1 MDMFYIIFV
10 TLYNFFQAHWQ
21 WIFKGAN
28 GIEKK
33 DKAKLLQM
41 MRRLLYT
48 QTEEDFNVALCDMQ
62 EDSTYLKYPNY
73 QNHMAEKVL
82 PRRDEWS
89 TLHRV
94 QAQLPTNNVNCSNY
108 CESSFRITKDL
119 KFSRHRAY
127 NLVELLS
134 IECDGSE
141 YYSQRCIDIASNR
154 LTSRLVNQKS
164 RFLGPGSALARK
176 KVNIDVNLIQ
186 KEDDGTFS
194 VPSETKADV
203 SYSVDMEPRICS
215 CPHGRLKGPC
225 KHRKLVSITQNIP
238 SFDLIPESSPQMRQ
252 MWMYLGTGEETHI
265 NYFLPLSDPA
275 VDGPNDE
282 ANENIIQ
289 NEGPDLIHEPY
300 EAMETGEEET
310 FGQNEA
316 VITQERVDAN
326 FLRLESILGKMRD
339 LYRNRIPSDP
349 EGYEKALSVFENHI
363 DRLPK
368 SSDAILQKA
377 ACTFAQ
383 SAISPLRVHK
393 RKKGSIIPV
402 QVKSSH

>member
-1 MDMFYIIFV
+1 
-10 TLYNFFQAHWQ
+10 
-21 WIFKGAN
+21 
-28 GIEKK
+28 
-33 DKAKLLQM
+33 M
-41 MRRLLYT
+41 MRRLLYS
-48 QTEEDFNVALCDMQ
+48 QTEDDFNEALCDMQ

-73 QNHMAEKVL
+73 QNHMRENVL

-141 YYSQRCIDIASNR
+141 YYSQRCIDVASNR

-164 RFLGPGSALARK
+164 RFLGPGSAQARK
-176 KVNIDVNLIQ
+176 QVNIDVDLIQ

-203 SYSVDMEPRICS
+203 SYSVDMELRICS

-225 KHRKLVSITQNIP
+225 KHRKIVSITQNIP

-252 MWMYLGTGEETHI
+252 MWMYVGTGEETQI

-275 VDGPNDE
+275 VDAPNNE

-289 NEGPDLIHEPY
+289 NEGPAVTDEPC
-300 EAMETGEEET
+300 EEMEIGEDET
-310 FGQNEA
+310 FGENKA
-316 VITQERVDAN
+316 VNSREKVNAN
-326 FLRLESILGKMRD
+326 LLKLESILGKMRD

-349 EGYEKALSVFENHI
+349 EGYEKALQAFENHI

-368 SSDAILQKA
+368 SNDAILQKA

-383 SAISPLRVHK
+383 SAIAPLRVHK

-402 QVKSSH
+402 QVIYSHQMYHIDPLQINGQLFEKYIPFKPK

>member
-1 MDMFYIIFV
+1 MFYIIFV
-10 TLYNFFQAHWQ
+10 TLCNTFQAHWQ

-28 GIEKK
+28 CIEKN

-41 MRRLLYT
+41 MRKLLYS
-48 QTEEDFNVALCDMQ
+48 QTEEDFNAALCDMQ

-73 QNHMAEKVL
+73 QNHMKDKVL
-82 PRRDEWS
+82 PRKDEWS

-119 KFSRHRAY
+119 KFGRHRAY

-176 KVNIDVNLIQ
+176 KVNIDTDLIQ

-203 SYSVDMEPRICS
+203 SYSVDMELRICS

-225 KHRKLVSITQNIP
+225 KHRKLVAITQNIP
-238 SFDLIPESSPQMRQ
+238 SFDLIPESSPEMRQ
-252 MWMYLGTGEETHI
+252 VWMYLGTGKETPI
-265 NYFLPLSDPA
+265 NYFRPLSDPA
-275 VDGPNDE
+275 EDNPNDIT
-282 ANENIIQ
+282 NEDTFQ
-289 NEGPDLIHEPY
+289 NERPVVNHEPI
-300 EAMETGEEET
+300 EEMDVDENET
-310 FGQNEA
+310 FVENR
-316 VITQERVDAN
+316 QEKVDAN
-326 FLRLESILGKMRD
+326 LLKLESILIKMRD
-339 LYRNRIPSDP
+339 LYKNRIPNDP
-349 EGYEKALSVFENHI
+349 EGYEKALNVLENHI

-368 SSDAILQKA
+368 SNDAILQKA

-383 SAISPLRVHK
+383 EAISPLRVRK

-402 QVKSSH
+402 QVKIHH